1 MNNDSHLS
9 EEAVAACAD
18 GVLSGTARDRAA
30 RHIASCAE
38 CAQAVKVQREAVWA
52 LRAAPAPPLPAGLFD
67 RLRELPQ
74 TTPIRTPPTAIGP
87 DGSAVLPNFAP
98 MAGFV
103 AARDEQH
110 GRGHRTR
117 NVAFAAAAVALAGAV
132 AAGSVAHAD
141 SSAARQSPGRT
152 PPAGSTN
159 RGRGVQQVGV
169 LHDLGR

>member
-1 MNNDSHLS
+1 MNNSSHLS

-18 GVLSGTARDRAA
+18 GVLSGTAQDRAT

-67 RLRELPQ
+67 RLREVPLS
-74 TTPIRTPPTAIGP
+74 TPIRTSPTAIGP
-87 DGSAVLPNFAP
+87 DGSAVLSNIAP
-98 MAGFV
+98 MAAFV
-103 AARDEQH
+103 PSQDSEQP
-110 GRGHRTR
+110 RGHRTR

-141 SSAARQSPGRT
+141 SRTPQRGSGRT
-152 PPAGSTN
+152 PHAGSTN
-159 RGRGVQQVGV
+159 RGGGVQPVTVFRQI
-169 LHDLGR
+169 GR